1 MDGETFEHTVLC
13 QCAFTF
19 IEISQITT
27 TACDDPVWTKRVG
40 RVRTNAFDG
49 AYNERRNFFI
59 GWKRTLRSIHTQ
71 LRSAACSVRSREKIE
86 FPTFNFPCPT
96 SHFLLSFPFV
106 LYDFPIPIS
115 KSRRPTSQLPH
126 SSQISRFPLLP
137 ESIPITMSGP
147 KSPNFPKSPS
157 SSFPLLSQDGPIPSS
172 NCSTFSIPLSFQESS
187 PPPVLIST
195 SSTTPSLL
203 HTCLSAN

>member
-1 MDGETFEHTVLC
+1 M
-13 QCAFTF
+13 
-19 IEISQITT
+19 S
-27 TACDDPVWTKRVG
+27 
-40 RVRTNAFDG
+40 
-49 AYNERRNFFI
+49 NFQ
-59 GWKRTLRSIHTQ
+59 S
-71 LRSAACSVRSREKIE
+71 
-86 FPTFNFPCPT
+86 PT

-126 SSQISRFPLLP
+126 SSQIFRFPLLP

-157 SSFPLLSQDGPIPSS
+157 SSFPLLSQDGPISSS

-203 HTCLSAN
+203 HTCLSANQLLPTSTMSTNSGQDQAALRDRCHASRHPSTRR